1 VSLNQRIR
9 FGVRVGAG
17 CFGVTAAGYGG
28 YAVRHGHTDDAFIM
42 RGLTLV
48 LIITGIWVIT
58 EAIVGGFEE
67 IGRRTQERYDR
78 LEQLQPNAYAIAGQA
93 VCETLRIMH
102 EQAAEESENVRVL
115 HR

>member
-1 VSLNQRIR
+1 MR
-9 FGVRVGAG
+9 FGVRIGAG
-17 CFGVTAAGYGG
+17 AIGALAFAYGG
-28 YAVRHGHTDDAFIM
+28 SAVQQGHTDDAFIM
-42 RGLTLV
+42 RGLTFV
-48 LIITGIWVIT
+48 LIVAGIWIIT
-58 EAIVGGFEE
+58 ETIVGGFEE
-67 IGRRTQERYDR
+67 IARRTQARYDR